1 MFKISTHA
9 NGVPRSTY
17 LRKHDLVACPL
28 IDMNG
33 IILESSTD
41 MEGNVEFE
49 TNDKFLKH
57 KLSHKLVH
65 SINLWERKNQI
76 LEGLS
81 LENGWN

>member
-1 MFKISTHA
+1 MFKISTHV

-65 SINLWERKNQI
+65 SINLWEKKI
-76 LEGLS
+76 KLWKALA
-81 LENGWN
+81 